1 MDLNDNSN
9 WVGLEESDED
19 EYLSDF
25 ENNDEENI
33 DDDYFKKYV
42 DVGVEDVLD
51 EVVRSS
57 QLMMV
62 GHNETEQRNM
72 VEVRKEND
80 LGMLYDYESEE
91 IEEVDVEGLKHIKYN
106 PLEMCK
112 GFKFTLGMDFT
123 STEQFRN
130 AAREYALLNGY
141 EVKFAKNDKVRCRVI
156 GQRSSRVSELGS

>member
-9 WVGLEESDED
+9 WVELEESDED
-19 EYLSDF
+19 ELLSDF

-80 LGMLYDYESEE
+80 LPWGWISLQLS
-91 IEEVDVEGLKHIKYN
+91 N
-106 PLEMCK
+106 LEMQLESMP
-112 GFKFTLGMDFT
+112 FLMDM
-123 STEQFRN
+123 
-130 AAREYALLNGY
+130 
-141 EVKFAKNDKVRCRVI
+141 K
-156 GQRSSRVSELGS
+156 

>member
-25 ENNDEENI
+25 ENSDEENI

-80 LGMLYDYESEE
+80 LPWGWISLQLS
-91 IEEVDVEGLKHIKYN
+91 N
-106 PLEMCK
+106 LEMQLESMP
-112 GFKFTLGMDFT
+112 FLMDM
-123 STEQFRN
+123 
-130 AAREYALLNGY
+130 
-141 EVKFAKNDKVRCRVI
+141 K
-156 GQRSSRVSELGS
+156 

>member
-25 ENNDEENI
+25 ANSDEENI

-62 GHNETEQRNM
+62 EHNETEQRNT
-72 VEVRKEND
+72 VEDREENVTVCY
-80 LGMLYDYESEE
+80 LTMNQRRLKKLML
-91 IEEVDVEGLKHIKYN
+91 
-106 PLEMCK
+106 
-112 GFKFTLGMDFT
+112 MD
-123 STEQFRN
+123 
-130 AAREYALLNGY
+130 
-141 EVKFAKNDKVRCRVI
+141 
-156 GQRSSRVSELGS
+156 

>member
-25 ENNDEENI
+25 ANSDEENI

-80 LGMLYDYESEE
+80 LPWGWISLQLS
-91 IEEVDVEGLKHIKYN
+91 N
-106 PLEMCK
+106 LEMQLESMP
-112 GFKFTLGMDFT
+112 FLMDM
-123 STEQFRN
+123 
-130 AAREYALLNGY
+130 
-141 EVKFAKNDKVRCRVI
+141 K
-156 GQRSSRVSELGS
+156 